1 MKRKLYLFTGFGFIG
16 LNILN
21 YLKNDKF
28 KLNIIGR
35 KKKFPFKIFINKKKF
50 NIINQNIFNIQKLK
64 NLEFTD
70 SIVILSTL
78 NSNNK
83 NFQKKFKKLVTFLS
97 EKKLRKIILI
107 SSVSIYG
114 NSNIRNIQLNN
125 QYLGNISTSQLSG
138 IPIHHKKNLYN
149 LITDTLFFTIGT
161 IKFHDYDG
169 CLNIPLKKYNNK
181 YYFL

>member
-1 MKRKLYLFTGFGFIG
+1 M
-16 LNILN
+16 N

-35 KKKFPFKIFINKKKF
+35 KKKYPFKIFINKKKF
-50 NIINQNIFNIQKLK
+50 NIMNQNIFNIRKLK
-64 NLEFTD
+64 NLEFAD

-97 EKKLRKIILI
+97 KKKLRKIILI

-114 NSNIRNIQLNN
+114 NTNIRKIQLKINIQK
-125 QYLGNISTSQLSG
+125 YLFCR
-138 IPIHHKKNLYN
+138 KDMY
-149 LITDTLFFTIGT
+149 
-161 IKFHDYDG
+161 
-169 CLNIPLKKYNNK
+169 
-181 YYFL
+181 

>member
-35 KKKFPFKIFINKKKF
+35 KKKYPFKIFINKKKF
-50 NIINQNIFNIQKLK
+50 NIMNQNIFNIRKLK
-64 NLEFTD
+64 NLEFAD

-114 NSNIRNIQLNN
+114 NTNIRKIQLKN
-125 QYLGNISTSQLSG
+125 QYSKNTFFAEKICIKRNHRKNNITTFKG
-138 IPIHHKKNLYN
+138 K
-149 LITDTLFFTIGT
+149 
-161 IKFHDYDG
+161 
-169 CLNIPLKKYNNK
+169 
-181 YYFL
+181 